1 MRKDQGFDMLENA
14 DDRTIERL
22 SEVPVLTEK
31 EKERILKMS
40 KDKLKRRYRTENIEA
55 GVSGVETYRRPKWY
69 SFAALAAS
77 LVLVCGIVGTGVL
90 MNRNGMA
97 PDENENKLPRRLLR
111 LPRSRE
117 RQLPALLL
125 LQKPR
130 RKLLPQTRTIQS
142 IQ

>member
-55 GVSGVETYRRPKWY
+55 GVSGVETYRRPKW
-69 SFAALAAS
+69 
-77 LVLVCGIVGTGVL
+77 
-90 MNRNGMA
+90 
-97 PDENENKLPRRLLR
+97 
-111 LPRSRE
+111 
-117 RQLPALLL
+117 
-125 LQKPR
+125 
-130 RKLLPQTRTIQS
+130 
-142 IQ
+142 